1 VFHSHLPFIHF
12 QKINALP
19 PESGAPCTQLP
30 TQASASTLDGVE
42 TKQKQKKKVIHACIF
57 MLCGVGLFLARSF
70 ALFPIQ
76 NLPIPFDVFRLFLLC
91 LKSWLWFVFNSKS
104 LFFRF
109 AFIFHPV

>member
-1 VFHSHLPFIHF
+1 
-12 QKINALP
+12 
-19 PESGAPCTQLP
+19 
-30 TQASASTLDGVE
+30 
-42 TKQKQKKKVIHACIF
+42 

-104 LFFRF
+104 LFFDLRLSF
-109 AFIFHPV
+109 TLFDPSSPLVDPRDALEPPKSEIKPFFPT